1 MMENKKCTLRG
12 FDINNHNVPICQVEF
27 PRAIEF
33 ENADLTKLGLLETCA
48 LVISTIVAEWK
59 KDIAKMNVYASNIP
73 ELKYIRAEQLMK
85 KLFQSGYLKTAY
97 GQIVSCGTNDSAS
110 YPLTEED
117 TEWLVKHFME
127 ESE

>member
-1 MMENKKCTLRG
+1 MEIKKNHMYSFAMSREGLRV
-12 FDINNHNVPICQVEF
+12 DF
-27 PRAIEF
+27 PRGVYWDVEKAKHFGLFEGFFRVIEAVA
-33 ENADLTKLGLLETCA
+33 NAWKEDLQE
-48 LVISTIVAEWK
+48 
-59 KDIAKMNVYASNIP
+59 KDRIISNIT

-85 KLFQSGYLKTAY
+85 KLFHSGYLKTAY